1 LRKRLLQGKLR
12 DIGRGQ
18 CDAKYKMRFPLT
30 K

>member
-12 DIGRGQ
+12 DISKGRT
-18 CDAKYKMRFPLT
+18 DARYKMRFPVL